1 MDHGIGIDT
10 GQTMKKNIAAIA
22 AFAAITLVGLGA
34 WYFTNSGATS
44 LGTAEPL
51 IIGGPALEQSAFIYI
66 AEDQGYFARNGLNVT
81 IRDDYPSGV
90 GPVSDMM
97 LGRLDISTS
106 SEYPVIAQVFSKKN
120 ISIIGT
126 IDKYQN
132 EEIICRRDRGIENIS
147 DLKWKKIGL
156 PKKTICEF
164 FLGRFLNLHSM
175 SLHDVALMDLPASQS
190 VDAVTNGSVDAIIYY
205 QPYVYAI
212 EDRLD
217 DNGVTWQA
225 QSNQLLYGVMSCR
238 NDWAVGHGKQINRL
252 LKSLAMA
259 EEYIIDHPEEAKAI
273 VQKRL
278 NFSDAYMETVW
289 PNHEFTL
296 ALDQSLLIAMNDEG
310 RWMINNNL
318 TTEKT
323 LPYFRDYIYTKGLE
337 EIKPESVN
345 IR

>member
-1 MDHGIGIDT
+1 
-10 GQTMKKNIAAIA
+10 MKKSLALIVAIAIAAIVLT
-22 AFAAITLVGLGA
+22 AIDF
-34 WYFTNSGATS
+34 WYFTNSSTTMES
-44 LGTAEPL
+44 I
-51 IIGGPALEQSAFIYI
+51 IIGEPALEQSALIYI

-81 IRDDYPSGV
+81 LRDDYPSGV
-90 GPVSDMM
+90 GPVSDMT
-97 LGRLDISTS
+97 LGRLDISVS
-106 SEYPVIAQVFSKKN
+106 AEYPVIAQVFNKKN
-120 ISIIGT
+120 ISIIGV

-132 EEIICRRDRGIENIS
+132 EELIGRRDRGIENIS
-147 DLKWKKIGL
+147 DLKGKKIGF

-164 FLGRFLNLHSM
+164 FLGRFLNLHGM
-175 SLHDVALMDLPASQS
+175 SLQDVVLVDLPASTIYGCS
-190 VDAVTNGSVDAIIYY
+190 DNGSVDAIIYY

-212 EDRLD
+212 EDRLG
-217 DNGVTWQA
+217 DNGVIWQA

-238 NDWAVGHGKQINRL
+238 NEWAAGHGEQINRL
-252 LKSLAMA
+252 LKSLALA
-259 EEYIIDHPEEAKAI
+259 EEYLIDHPEEAKAI

-296 ALDQSLLIAMNDEG
+296 SLDQSLLIAMNDEG

-318 TTEKT
+318 TTGKT
-323 LPYFRDYIYTKGLE
+323 VPYFRDYIYTKGLE